1 MGKLW
6 QGRGG
11 GGRGGKDKNLLGEG
25 LLGGFSQVGE
35 GFPQSFP
42 VGKPIY
48 IYHSASQCTNPP
60 SKPQPNNFSVPQGT
74 EKFNKLPEAN
84 KKL

>member
-1 MGKLW
+1 M
-6 QGRGG
+6 
-11 GGRGGKDKNLLGEG
+11 LLGEG

-35 GFPQSFP
+35 GLPQSFP

-48 IYHSASQCTNPP
+48 IYHSASWCTNSP
-60 SKPQPNNFSVPQGT
+60 SKPQPSNFSVPQGT
-74 EKFNKLPEAN
+74 EKFNKLPEAD